1 LQYTSIK
8 PLGDRVLVKVNT
20 SEAKIEGGILLP
32 VSVQSRPTGGEVIAH
47 GEGKSMGS
55 NNIDISFPI
64 CILLHN

>member
-1 LQYTSIK
+1 
-8 PLGDRVLVKVNT
+8 VKVNT
-20 SEAKIEGGILLP
+20 SEAKIEGGILPP
-32 VSVQSRPTGGEVIAH
+32 VSVQSRPTGGEVIAL